1 MQYNAIKSQDNNNF
15 NDKPIFIITN
25 KFFRNFIIDIIRQND
40 KINHVVSLY
49 VLKLYFAD
57 ILIYD
62 SWNQQVKSKLKKK
75 DKIQPL
81 CSLNH
86 LKCVYTSF
94 NCFIVTPAAS
104 EK

>member
-1 MQYNAIKSQDNNNF
+1 MQLRVKIIIISF

-62 SWNQQVKSKLKKK
+62 SWNQQVKTKLKKK
-75 DKIQPL
+75 DKIQQFFVLSKSPKMRTL
-81 CSLNH
+81 LSIVLSLLQLRQKSN
-86 LKCVYTSF
+86 
-94 NCFIVTPAAS
+94 
-104 EK
+104 